1 MFETK
6 YFEIFIIVVTNYFIL
21 MKYNFY
27 EYLRALVRVGEH
39 DRLSTT
45 DGEHEDIPI
54 VHVEKHP
61 AYNISGDAKNDIMIL
76 FLNHDVQITGRTLS
90 TRFFQLEWSPFA
102 MNAL

>member
-1 MFETK
+1 M
-6 YFEIFIIVVTNYFIL
+6 
-21 MKYNFY
+21 FY

-76 FLNHDVQITGRTLS
+76 FLKHDVQITGRT
-90 TRFFQLEWSPFA
+90 
-102 MNAL
+102 